1 MIFEDKTQF
10 QKEQDEL
17 LKMVLDLRYF
27 NPWRKAGRE
36 GFDDYSSVNDTSLE
50 IYLTSSCNQKC
61 EYCYLHKYP
70 ELYPAEFNKKDLIMK
85 NLKILYDWCIEENM
99 YIPKLDL
106 FCGDIWQ
113 WDWGLEFFQVT
124 WDAIERGLNTPVITI
139 PSNCSFLRDWEQ
151 TCKIQ
156 KWIDKFRDRGVYVG
170 FSISVDGKPIEDVN
184 RPFASIKD
192 KEKDDEFYER
202 MMMFAIHNNYG
213 FHPMVAAVT
222 IEKWI
227 ENHKWWE
234 ELFKKYD
241 RDVDDGLMMLE
252 VRNHD
257 WTPEKMQAYV
267 DFMKYL
273 IDRQIMRHNG
283 SVKEFALGLFG
294 LAPSYNSGY
303 VPYSPA
309 PLDTFA
315 GCTVCNSLTVRIGD
329 LAIAPCH
336 RQAYNKFLYGHF
348 KVENDK
354 IVGITANNPQ
364 HAIRILMANNNI
376 CHLGCD
382 SCEIARYCLK
392 GCYGAQYE
400 ATNDPFIPDDLVCQF
415 FRYKWKGLMNY
426 YQEIGVLDALREVG
440 PYCEQFE
447 EIQEFLRFYEKVK
460 D

>member
-1 MIFEDKTQF
+1 MISADKTQF

-36 GFDDYSSVNDTSLE
+36 GFDKYSTVNDTSLE
-50 IYLTSSCNQKC
+50 LYLTSTCNQNC
-61 EYCYLHKYP
+61 EYCYLQKYP

-85 NLKILYDWCIEENM
+85 NLDILYNWIIEQQM
-99 YIPKLDL
+99 YIPKIDL

-113 WDWGLEFFQVT
+113 WEWGLEFFQKT
-124 WDAIERGLNTPVITI
+124 WDAIDRGLVTDCISI
-139 PSNCSFLRDWEQ
+139 PSNCSFVRDWEQ

-156 KWIDKFRDRGVYVG
+156 KWIDKFRARGIELC
-170 FSISVDGKPIEDVN
+170 FSISVDGKIIEDVN
-184 RPFASIKD
+184 RPFKSQKEQ
-192 KEKDDEFYER
+192 EKDDEFYDR
-202 MMMFAIHNNYG
+202 ILLFATHNGYG

-222 IEKWI
+222 VEKWI

-234 ELFKKYD
+234 EIFKRYD
-241 RDVDDGLMMLE
+241 CDVDDKLMMLE

-257 WTPEKMQAYV
+257 WTKEKMQAYV

-273 IDRQIMRHNG
+273 IDRQVKRHG
-283 SVKEFALGLFG
+283 SVESFAKSLFG
-294 LAPSYNSGY
+294 LAPGYVGGY
-303 VPYSPA
+303 VPFAPA

-315 GCTVCNSLTVRIGD
+315 GCTVCNSLTVRLGD
-329 LAIAPCH
+329 MAIAPCH

-348 KVENDK
+348 KLEDDK
-354 IVGITANNPQ
+354 IVGLIANNPQ

-376 CHLGCD
+376 CHWGCD
-382 SCEIARYCLK
+382 TCDIARYCLK

-400 ATNDPFIPDDLVCQF
+400 ATNDPFIPDPMVCEF

-426 YQEIGVLDALREVG
+426 YQEIGVLDVLRQIG
-440 PYCEQFE
+440 PYSEQFE
-447 EIQEFLRFYEKVK
+447 DIQEFLRMYERLK